1 MKTIKNFV
9 NSSLKPDIGT
19 WAFIFIHLYLVFRP
33 VEIAFFSTYYP
44 LYAIALIG
52 LGLNVR
58 KITYSRE
65 LKLIISC
72 CLALTAIALLNSYLN
87 DAYSRRYLLH
97 WCSWLI
103 VVLFIA
109 AIFRKN
115 INAKVI
121 SNVAK
126 VVISIEFVIVL
137 IQLYE
142 PTYFGNYWSSIKNVG
157 LDGFVRVSGT
167 FTSPLAFAS
176 FMTYLL
182 VWIVAEQGIK
192 KSTPWILLTFVMVI
206 MSSSRTLILIFPFI
220 LGAAIYLSS
229 NNSLIR
235 RMASAALYTSFLFVF
250 LFVFLFSF
258 KNTFI
263 YSAELLSVLPNA
275 IYSEKQKT
283 KYFNKEERQKAV
295 ECKYKEEDQDRYK
308 VYVLCHKELNTMN
321 IRSVVWKTALKEF
334 YDKDLLDKL
343 KGDGMN
349 FSNHGAHQDPLYI
362 LTRYGFIGFG
372 IFLFL
377 ISILLSL
384 GYKNRFTFEGK
395 LLYLTTLLLI
405 GMGLVNTIA
414 VEMRFGILSALCVG
428 VLLAKTSY
436 KPVAIEFFKS
446 K

>member
-52 LGLNVR
+52 LGLNFR
-58 KITYSRE
+58 KITYSSE
-65 LKLIISC
+65 LQLIISC
-72 CLALTAIALLNSYLN
+72 CLALTAIAVLNSYLN

-206 MSSSRTLILIFPFI
+206 MSSSRTLMLIFPFI
-220 LGAAIYLSS
+220 FGASIYLSVDD
-229 NNSLIR
+229 SLIK

-263 YSAELLSVLPNA
+263 YSAELLSILPKS
-275 IYSEKQKT
+275 IHSEKEIS
-283 KYFNKEERQKAV
+283 KYHNKEERQKAS
-295 ECKYKEEDQDRYK
+295 ECKYKEEKKEQYK
-308 VYVLCHKELNTMN
+308 VYALCHKELRTMD

-343 KGDGMN
+343 KGDGLN

-428 VLLAKTSY
+428 VLLARTSY
-436 KPVAIEFFKS
+436 KPAAIEFFKS